1 MRTVCTTECKDRGR
15 QLPFCITNNY
25 IMENKT
31 EYTMIKELIAKENRK
46 QVVKVILGGAAVG
59 IGGALSLVLFLNM
72 LVAFDWIS
80 DAIVRIIGGL

>member
-1 MRTVCTTECKDRGR
+1 
-15 QLPFCITNNY
+15 
-25 IMENKT
+25 MENNT
-31 EYTMIKELIAKENRK
+31 EYAMIKEMIAKENRK
-46 QVVKVILGGAAVG
+46 QLIKTILGGAAVG

>member
-1 MRTVCTTECKDRGR
+1 
-15 QLPFCITNNY
+15 
-25 IMENKT
+25 
-31 EYTMIKELIAKENRK
+31 MIKELIAKENRK
-46 QVVKVILGGAAVG
+46 QVVKVLLGGAAVG